1 MNSLDR
7 IVDGVLETAV
17 VPSFSRVGFATRSRL
32 EHWSDPVAGAEGLV
46 AVITGGTSGLG
57 LAAARRLLAE
67 GASVVLVG
75 RNPDKTAD
83 AADRM
88 RREGSGGEVHAE
100 IADLSRLEDVRQL
113 AERLADRLDRIDVLA
128 HVAGTMLPERELTVD
143 GRETTVAVSVLA
155 PFLLTRL
162 CFPLLQESPD
172 ARVITMSSGGMYT
185 APLLVEGLEMA
196 PEDYSG
202 VRQYALAKRAQVTL
216 NELWAEH
223 WRDSGVSFHA
233 LHPGWAD
240 TPGLESALPGFR
252 TVTKPLL
259 RTPSQ
264 GTDTLLWLTTADLG
278 TAHSGAFWHDRHV
291 RPIHRLR
298 STRRSDTPQRRARFW
313 DWCETCA

>member
-1 MNSLDR
+1 VNSLDR
-7 IVDGVLETAV
+7 IVDGVLEAAI
-17 VPSFSRVGFATRSRL
+17 VPSFSRVGYAARSRL
-32 EHWSDPVAGAEGLV
+32 EQWPDPALGAKGLV
-46 AVITGGTSGLG
+46 MVITGGTSGLG
-57 LAAARRLLAE
+57 LAAAQRLVAE
-67 GASVVLVG
+67 GASVVIVG

-83 AADRM
+83 VVDRI
-88 RREGSGGEVHAE
+88 RRQTDGGDVSSE
-100 IADLSRLEDVRQL
+100 IADLSRLDDVRKL
-113 AERLADRLDRIDVLA
+113 AQRLGDRLDRIDVLA
-128 HVAGTMLPERELTVD
+128 HVAGTMLPELELTVD
-143 GRETTVAVSVLA
+143 GHETTVAVSVLA

-162 CFPLLQESPD
+162 TFPLLQESPG

-185 APLLVEGLEMA
+185 APLLVEDLEMA
-196 PEDYSG
+196 SEDYSG

-223 WRDSGVSFHA
+223 YRDSSVSFHA

-252 TVTKPLL
+252 TLAKPLL

-264 GTDTLLWLTTADLG
+264 GTDTLQWLTAANLG
-278 TAHSGAFWHDRHV
+278 TGHNGAFWHDRHV

-298 STRRSDTPQRRARFW
+298 STRRSDTPMRRSRFW